1 MMLNSDARERVLDA
15 AEKLFAE
22 RGYRAVTLKDIAAA
36 IGIRHASLYHH
47 VPGGK
52 QELFIEVTER
62 NLARHRAG
70 IAAAA
75 AACPEDI
82 RAQLKAVARWLI
94 DQPPMDLIRMVNS
107 DMPAIDP
114 KEAWRLSKLASE
126 AMIEPLHDLLKG
138 AQARGEIDH
147 DDLGVIAGGLLG
159 MIESL
164 HAVPTDVRDQHGKP
178 LDRHYM
184 ASRLI
189 DALLDGLMRR
199 VKQPT

>member
-1 MMLNSDARERVLDA
+1 MLNSDARERVLDA

-22 RGYRAVTLKDIAAA
+22 RGYRAVTLKDIAAE

-47 VPGGK
+47 APGGK

-62 NLARHRAG
+62 NLARHRDG
-70 IAAAA
+70 IAAAIA
-75 AACPEDI
+75 ASPPDV

-114 KEAWRLSKLASE
+114 EEAWRLSRLASE
-126 AMIEPLHDLLKG
+126 AMIEPLHRLLKG

-164 HAVPTDVRDQHGKP
+164 HAVPADVRDQHGKP

-184 ASRLI
+184 ACRLI
-189 DALLDGLMRR
+189 DALLDGLMQRAE
-199 VKQPT
+199 QPK

>member
-1 MMLNSDARERVLDA
+1 MLNSDARERVLDA

-22 RGYRAVTLKDIAAA
+22 RGYRAVTLKDIATA

-62 NLARHRAG
+62 NLARHREG
-70 IAAAA
+70 IAAAIA
-75 AACPEDI
+75 ESPQNI
-82 RAQLKAVARWLI
+82 RAQLKAVADWLI
-94 DQPPMDLIRMVNS
+94 AQPPMDLIRMVNS

-114 KEAWRLSKLASE
+114 QQAWRLSEMASE
-126 AMIEPLHDLLKG
+126 AMIEPLHELLRQ

-159 MIESL
+159 MIESM
-164 HAVPTDVRDQHGKP
+164 HAVPTEVRDQHGRP

-184 ASRLI
+184 AGKLI
-189 DALLDGLMRR
+189 DVLLDGLMRR
-199 VKQPT
+199 AEQSR

>member
-1 MMLNSDARERVLDA
+1 MLNSDARERVLDA

-22 RGYRAVTLKDIAAA
+22 RGYRAVTLKDIATA

-52 QELFIEVTER
+52 EELFIEVTER
-62 NLARHRAG
+62 NLARHREG
-70 IAAAA
+70 IAAAIA
-75 AACPEDI
+75 ESPQHV
-82 RAQLKAVARWLI
+82 RAQLKAVADWLI
-94 DQPPMDLIRMVNS
+94 AQPPMDLIRMVNS

-114 KEAWRLSKLASE
+114 QQAWRLSEMASE
-126 AMIEPLHDLLKG
+126 AMIEPLHELLRQ

-159 MIESL
+159 MIESM
-164 HAVPTDVRDQHGKP
+164 HAVPTEVRDQHGRP

-184 ASRLI
+184 AGKLI
-189 DALLDGLMRR
+189 DVLLDGLMRR
-199 VKQPT
+199 AEQSR

>member
-1 MMLNSDARERVLDA
+1 MLNSDARQRVLDV

-22 RGYRAVTLKDIAAA
+22 RGYRAVTLKDIAAE

-62 NLARHRAG
+62 NLARHREG
-70 IAAAA
+70 IAAAIA
-75 AACPEDI
+75 NSPADV
-82 RAQLKAVARWLI
+82 RAQLKAVADWLI
-94 DQPPMDLIRMVNS
+94 AQPPMDLIRMVNS

-114 KEAWRLSKLASE
+114 REAWRLSKMASD
-126 AMIEPLHDLLKG
+126 AMIMPLHTLLEQ
-138 AQARGEIDH
+138 AQARGEIEH

-164 HAVPTDVRDQHGKP
+164 HAVPNEVLTQRGIP
-178 LDRHYM
+178 IDRNYM
-184 ASRLI
+184 ARKLI

-199 VKQPT
+199 VEQPT

>member
-1 MMLNSDARERVLDA
+1 MLNSDARQRVLDV
-15 AEKLFAE
+15 AERLFME
-22 RGYRAVTLKDIAAA
+22 RGYRAVTLKDIAAE

-62 NLARHRAG
+62 NLARHREG
-70 IAAAA
+70 IAAAIA
-75 AACPEDI
+75 NSPEDV
-82 RAQLKAVARWLI
+82 RAQLKAVADWLI
-94 DQPPMDLIRMVNS
+94 AQPPMDLIRMVNS

-114 KEAWRLSKLASE
+114 DEAWRLSKMASD
-126 AMIEPLHDLLKG
+126 AMIMPLHKLLEQ
-138 AQARGEIDH
+138 AHARGEIEH

-164 HAVPTDVRDQHGKP
+164 HAVPTEVLMQHGRT
-178 LDRHYM
+178 LDRNYM
-184 ASRLI
+184 ARKLI

-199 VKQPT
+199 VEQPT

>member
-1 MMLNSDARERVLDA
+1 MLNSDARERVLDA

-22 RGYRAVTLKDIAAA
+22 RGYRAVTLKDIATA

-52 QELFIEVTER
+52 EELFIEVTER
-62 NLARHRAG
+62 NLARHREG
-70 IAAAA
+70 IAAAIA
-75 AACPEDI
+75 ESPQHI
-82 RAQLKAVARWLI
+82 RAQLKAVADWLI
-94 DQPPMDLIRMVNS
+94 AQPPMDLIRMVNS

-114 KEAWRLSKLASE
+114 QQAWRLSQMASE
-126 AMIEPLHDLLKG
+126 AMIEPLHELLRQ

-159 MIESL
+159 MIESM
-164 HAVPTDVRDQHGKP
+164 HAVPTEVRDQHGRP

-184 ASRLI
+184 AGKLI
-189 DALLDGLMRR
+189 DVLLDGLMRR
-199 VKQPT
+199 AEQSR

>member
-1 MMLNSDARERVLDA
+1 MLNSDARERVLDA

-22 RGYRAVTLKDIAAA
+22 RGYRAVTLKDIATA

-62 NLARHRAG
+62 NLARHREG
-70 IAAAA
+70 IAAAIA
-75 AACPEDI
+75 ESPQHV
-82 RAQLKAVARWLI
+82 RAQLKAVADWLI
-94 DQPPMDLIRMVNS
+94 AQPPMDLIRMVNS

-114 KEAWRLSKLASE
+114 QQAWRLSQMASE
-126 AMIEPLHDLLKG
+126 AMIEPLHELLRQ

-159 MIESL
+159 MIESM
-164 HAVPTDVRDQHGKP
+164 HAVPTEVRDQHGRP

-184 ASRLI
+184 AGKLI
-189 DALLDGLMRR
+189 DVLLDGLMRR
-199 VKQPT
+199 AEQSR